1 MPVTIG
7 GIKVGG
13 IQSGASLNNGEL
25 LLTSTHSKMN
35 MQAQAGSFTVGDAN
49 IINNA
54 GSGNFSVPQVND
66 RDIAEIGN

>member
-54 GSGNFSVPQVND
+54 GSGNFSIPQVND